1 MTNKQP
7 NLPAPLGAT
16 HSAVV
21 DGPRRRGR
29 PSRDAEAMPREE
41 ILHRAFAAFAR
52 EGYDSVSLRSL
63 AAACGVSDSLLTH
76 HFGSKQQLWYEAT
89 DSVYAPLNARL
100 MALLDA
106 LAGAGDAVTI
116 LQSNL
121 PQAVKLMASE
131 PVALQ
136 FLFRE
141 GEGDDERGEYIRQ
154 QYVHPYQ
161 ARLDALFDRAQNQGL
176 YRRLSPASRYTL
188 LFGLMRS
195 LVMPGLMRDELAA
208 HLADPQRMEN
218 YIDESVAILHRGFTL
233 APQAPDATTT
243 NIRTSKGDAS

>member
-7 NLPAPLGAT
+7 GPSAIPDPSFPPTVGA
-16 HSAVV
+16 
-21 DGPRRRGR
+21 PRRRGR
-29 PSRDAEAMPREE
+29 PSRDAEAMSREE
-41 ILHRAFAAFAR
+41 ILRRAFAAFAR

-76 HFGSKQQLWYEAT
+76 HFGTKQQLWYEAT

-106 LAGAGDAVTI
+106 LAGVGDAVTI

-141 GEGDDERGEYIRQ
+141 GEGNDERGEYIRR

-161 ARLDALFDRAQNQGL
+161 ARLDTLFDHAQEQGL

-195 LVMPGLMRDELAA
+195 LVMPGLMRNELAV
-208 HLADPQRMEN
+208 HLVDAKCMDS
-218 YIDESVAILHRGFTL
+218 YIDESVAILHRGFALTPRASDIETTDA
-233 APQAPDATTT
+233 AP
-243 NIRTSKGDAS
+243 SKGDAS